1 MITLV
6 LAMNL
11 MGGIV
16 AQAQDA
22 PERSL
27 SLELFGAQNIVGIAI
42 INCN

>member
-1 MITLV
+1 MITLL
-6 LAMNL
+6 LAMGL
-11 MGGIV
+11 MGGV
-16 AQAQDA
+16 VTQAQEA